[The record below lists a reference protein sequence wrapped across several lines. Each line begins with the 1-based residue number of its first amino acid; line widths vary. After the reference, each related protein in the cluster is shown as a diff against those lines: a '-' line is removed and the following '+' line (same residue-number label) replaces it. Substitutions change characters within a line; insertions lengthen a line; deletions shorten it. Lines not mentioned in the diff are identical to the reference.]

1 MENTKK
7 WWESRTVW
15 VNVVSLLIAVV
26 SQLSG
31 WTDLQSFAP
40 YLLVISNLLNLAL
53 RFLTTT
59 TIE

>member
-1 MENTKK
+1 MENAKK

-15 VNVVSLLIAVV
+15 VNVISLLIAIVG
-26 SQLSG
+26 QLSG
-31 WTDLQSFAP
+31 WADLQSFAP